1 MFPVKGVESIEFAPV
16 SADGTLPTTGWV
28 KFTDIEEGSVS
39 FNIPEPALTKVRVED
54 KPGTWAIVGE
64 EGDGAS
70 VTGKSLNLDPKIAD
84 LLFKGIAASTATTK
98 FEAPVDPTVNVQLA
112 VRVTSRP
119 RLGFKMVFVILNGA
133 VVARIENPL
142 TKTGA
147 DFLALGFTAEATSVT
162 DADGD
167 IVSPWYY
174 EKVAVA

>member
-28 KFTDIEEGSVS
+28 KFTDIEMGSVS
-39 FNIPEPALTKVRVED
+39 ITIPEKTLTKVKVED
-54 KPGTWAIVGE
+54 KSGIWAVIGE

-70 VTGKSLNLDPKIAD
+70 LTGKSLSLDPKIAD
-84 LLFKGIAASTATTK
+84 LLFKGNAASSATNK
-98 FEAPVDPTVNVQLA
+98 FEAPIDATAEVNLA
-112 VRVTSRP
+112 VRLTSKP

-133 VVARIENPL
+133 VIARMENAL
-142 TKTGA
+142 TKDGA
-147 DFLALGFTAEATSVT
+147 DFLALGFTAEAQAVS

-167 IVSPWYY
+167 AVAPWYY

>member
-16 SADGTLPTTGWV
+16 SADGTLPAAGWV
-28 KFTDIEEGSVS
+28 KFTDIEDGSVT
-39 FNIPEPALTKVRVED
+39 FNVPEATLTKVRVED
-54 KPGTWAIVGE
+54 KDGVWAIVGE

-70 VTGKSLNLDPKIAD
+70 ITGKSLNLDPKIAD
-84 LLFKGIAASTATTK
+84 LLFKGDAASAATTK
-98 FEAPVDPTVNVQLA
+98 FEAPINSANVVNLA

-119 RLGFKMVFVILNGA
+119 RLGFKMVFVILNGSI
-133 VVARIENPL
+133 VARIENPL

-147 DFLALGFTAEATSVT
+147 DFLSLGFTAEATAVS

-167 IVSPWYY
+167 PVSPWYY

>member
-16 SADGTLPTTGWV
+16 SADGTLPAAGWV
-28 KFTDIEEGSVS
+28 KFTDIEDGSVS
-39 FNIPEPALTKVRVED
+39 FNVPEATLTKVRVED
-54 KPGTWAIVGE
+54 KDGVWAIVGE

-70 VTGKSLNLDPKIAD
+70 ITGKSLNMDPKIAD
-84 LLFKGIAASTATTK
+84 LLFKGIANSSATTK
-98 FEAPVDPTVNVQLA
+98 FEAPINSANVVNLA

-119 RLGFKMVFVILNGA
+119 RLGHKMVFVILNGSI
-133 VVARIENPL
+133 VARIENPL

-147 DFLALGFTAEATSVT
+147 DFLSLGFTAEATALS

-167 IVSPWYY
+167 PVSPWYY

>member
-16 SADGTLPTTGWV
+16 SADGTLPAAGWV

-39 FNIPEPALTKVRVED
+39 FTIPEATLTKVRVED
-54 KPGTWAIVGE
+54 KDGVWAIVGE

-70 VTGKSLNLDPKIAD
+70 VTGKSLNMDPKIAD
-84 LLFKGIAASTATTK
+84 LLFKGDATSTATTK
-98 FEAPVDPTVNVQLA
+98 FEAPINSANVVQLA
-112 VRVTSRP
+112 VRITSKP
-119 RLGFKMVFVILNGA
+119 RMGFKMVFVILNGS
-133 VVARIENPL
+133 VVARIENAL

-147 DFLALGFTAEATSVT
+147 DFLSLGFTAEATAVS

-167 IVSPWYY
+167 AVSPWYY